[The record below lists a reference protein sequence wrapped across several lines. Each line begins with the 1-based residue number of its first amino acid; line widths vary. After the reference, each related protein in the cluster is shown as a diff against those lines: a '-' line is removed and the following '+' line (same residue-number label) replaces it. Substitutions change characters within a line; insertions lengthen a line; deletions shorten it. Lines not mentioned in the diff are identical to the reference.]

1 LGRGEASLFLTRGT
15 DRLLLDAVPAR
26 VVAESEGRS
35 YVGLLGLLLAGVD
48 TGIVTSNR
56 ARQILRGL
64 VQSGFRLAIDLYDE
78 AMEELGKDR

>member
-1 LGRGEASLFLTRGT
+1 
-15 DRLLLDAVPAR
+15 
-26 VVAESEGRS
+26 
-35 YVGLLGLLLAGVD
+35 LLAGVD

-56 ARQILRGL
+56 ARQILRRL